1 MNGENMPLS
10 EKLFNILVCPACHGP
25 LEYRSKEH
33 TLVCAKC
40 ALAYPVTDD
49 VPVLLKDEAKKLA

>member
-1 MNGENMPLS
+1 MPLS
-10 EKLFNILVCPACHGP
+10 EKLLNILVCPACHGP
-25 LEYRSKEH
+25 LEYRAKEH